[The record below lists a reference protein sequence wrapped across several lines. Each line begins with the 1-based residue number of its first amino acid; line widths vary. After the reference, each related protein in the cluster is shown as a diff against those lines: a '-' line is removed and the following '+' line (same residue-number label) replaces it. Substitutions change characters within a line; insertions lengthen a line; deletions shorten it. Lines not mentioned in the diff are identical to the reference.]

1 MDLGDSASSAL
12 VSIESLGPGHW
23 SSAVKSNA
31 TPEPLL
37 VFGSAQQSEPCMRP
51 FRVPLPLSAEYA
63 RDWNTDSW
71 DPMDASGKP
80 VRCFACS
87 RTLGHRFTPYWVEIF
102 EKGRDVDDVCA
113 ALGVDARAYCCK
125 SMLMSYVS
133 IPVQSVAKGKKIIMG
148 S

>member
-1 MDLGDSASSAL
+1 MDTETDSDA
-12 VSIESLGPGHW
+12 VEFVECVSLGPGHW

-31 TPEPLL
+31 LPEPIRLL
-37 VFGSAQQSEPCMRP
+37 KSTDTEQPCRKP

-87 RTLGHRFTPYWVEIF
+87 KTLGHRFTPYWVEVF
-102 EKGRDVDDVCA
+102 EKGHDVNDVCK
-113 ALGVDARAYCCK
+113 ALGIDPHAYCCK

-133 IPVQSVAKGKKIIMG
+133 IPV
-148 S
+148 